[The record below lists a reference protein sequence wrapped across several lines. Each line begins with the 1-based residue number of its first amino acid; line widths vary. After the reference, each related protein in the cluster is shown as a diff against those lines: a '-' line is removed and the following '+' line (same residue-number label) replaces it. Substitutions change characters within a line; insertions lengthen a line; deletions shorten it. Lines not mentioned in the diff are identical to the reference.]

1 MKGTTMNRKILY
13 FLPVLLILFVW
24 QSCENPDASIFGKWK
39 LNSKKSTDLVTW
51 RYRQLEMTI
60 RDSGDKIEIINHWKS
75 RRAGDWIDSVAVVP
89 GGDTTRVLVKS
100 PIWPENWYMGVLS
113 LPNTEKKISGYWN
126 KPNKDLTTFTKQ
138 LVQISQG
145 EALVETERQFYVN
158 RRGDELTL
166 IEKRSTRPTE
176 ILMVFDRITE

>member
-1 MKGTTMNRKILY
+1 MNRKILY
-13 FLPVLLILFVW
+13 FLPVLLLLLVW

-39 LNSKKSTDLVTW
+39 LNQKKSTDLVTW

-60 RDSGDKIEIINHWKS
+60 RDAGGEIEIINHWKS
-75 RRAGDWIDSVAVVP
+75 RRAGDWIDSVAFVP
-89 GGDTTRVLVKS
+89 GGDTVRI
-100 PIWPENWYMGVLS
+100 PIQTAHWPENWYMGVLS
-113 LPNTEKKISGYWN
+113 IPNTEKKISGYWN
-126 KPNKDLTTFTKQ
+126 KPNKDLTTFTSQ

-145 EALVETERQFYVN
+145 ETLVETERQFYVD